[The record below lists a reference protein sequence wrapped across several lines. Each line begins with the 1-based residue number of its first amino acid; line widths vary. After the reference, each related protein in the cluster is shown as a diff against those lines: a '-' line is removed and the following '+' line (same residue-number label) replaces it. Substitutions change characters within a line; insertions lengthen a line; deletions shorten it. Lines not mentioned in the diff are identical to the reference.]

1 MQADDRASD
10 GAALSGRYRR
20 YALSILFLLYM
31 LNFLDRQIVNILAEP
46 IKRDL
51 HLSDWQL
58 GSLTGLSFA
67 LFYASL
73 ALPIA
78 RLAERGDRVKIIAA
92 SAITWSLFTGLCGI
106 AQNFMQLFMARVAVG
121 VGEAGCTPA
130 SHSLITDYTARDR
143 RASAMATFSLGIPVG
158 SLMGMI
164 IGGLVADSFG
174 WRSAFL
180 IVGLPGVVL
189 GLIAFCTLPEPRR
202 KERVRISSP
211 SSPNFRETLAELRG
225 NRTYIWMVVAMSLMS
240 FVNYGQLAFHSSF
253 FLRNH
258 ADGLVALAGELHA
271 FSNITLGTTGFLGLA
286 LGLVVGI
293 FGGIGTWLG
302 GAVADR
308 AAKRDIKAYA
318 IVPAV
323 AAIILPL
330 PILSAYMASN
340 TLSALMLL
348 GMPVL
353 LQSIYYGPIFASV
366 QGLAQPHNRA
376 TAVAILLFFGNLIGL
391 GLGPLTVG
399 MLSDIFS
406 AHIGAGEA
414 IRWSLIVT
422 ALVSIAASVAFLL
435 AARTIRDDIVS

>member
-1 MQADDRASD
+1 
-10 GAALSGRYRR
+10 
-20 YALSILFLLYM
+20 M

-106 AQNFMQLFMARVAVG
+106 AQNFVQLFMTRVAVG

-130 SHSLITDYTARDR
+130 SHSLITDYTARDK

-189 GLIAFCTLPEPRR
+189 GLIAFFTLPEPRR
-202 KERVRISSP
+202 KARAGAASRP
-211 SSPNFRETLAELRG
+211 SPNFRETLAELRG
-225 NRTYIWMVVAMSLMS
+225 NQTYIWMVVAMSLMS

-258 ADGLVALAGELHA
+258 AVGLAALGDELHA
-271 FSNITLGTTGFLGLA
+271 FSGLSLGLTGFLGLA

-293 FGGIGTWLG
+293 FGAIGTWVG

-308 AAKRDIKAYA
+308 AAISNIRAYA
-318 IVPAV
+318 IVPAI
-323 AAIILPL
+323 AAIVLPL
-330 PILSAYMASN
+330 PISIAYMTPD
-340 TLSALMLL
+340 TLSALLLL

-353 LQSIYYGPIFASV
+353 LQSVYYGPIFASV
-366 QGLAQPHNRA
+366 QGLARAHNRA
-376 TAVAILLFFGNLIGL
+376 TAVAILLFFGNLVGL

-406 AHIGAGEA
+406 GSLGGGGG
-414 IRWSLIVT
+414 IRWSLITT
-422 ALVSIAASVAFLL
+422 AFVSMAAAAAFLA
-435 AARTIRDDIVS
+435 AARTIKNDIVS